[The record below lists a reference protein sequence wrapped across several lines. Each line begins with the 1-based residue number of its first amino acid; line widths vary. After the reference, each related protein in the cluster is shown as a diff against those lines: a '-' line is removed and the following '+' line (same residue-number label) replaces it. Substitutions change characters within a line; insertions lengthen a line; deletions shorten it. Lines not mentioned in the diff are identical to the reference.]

1 MTTNIAIDPEKLA
14 QIMAIKPFKSKRE
27 IVDVALETYL
37 RLLRQQEALSLKG
50 SKIWQGDLEQMRI
63 D

>member
-1 MTTNIAIDPEKLA
+1 MTTNIAIDPDKLA
-14 QIMAIKPFKSKRE
+14 QIMSIKPFKSKKE
-27 IVDVALETYL
+27 VVDVALETYL

-50 SKIWQGDLEQMRI
+50 SKIWQGDLDQMRV